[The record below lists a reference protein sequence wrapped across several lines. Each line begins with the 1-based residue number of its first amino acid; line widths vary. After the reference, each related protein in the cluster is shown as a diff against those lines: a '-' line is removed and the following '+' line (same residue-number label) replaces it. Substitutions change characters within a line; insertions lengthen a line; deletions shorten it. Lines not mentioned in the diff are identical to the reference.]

1 MLQRDEFIFHQH
13 AAIQQ
18 RPDQRQFRVDQQG
31 RGKRAAIE
39 LPKTDPAGH
48 QIPLVVAA
56 NPVAAN
62 PCLPRSD
69 CHRRH
74 ADLPAARACASY
86 CPVTGPRAT
95 GTPSTERVTMLPMSG
110 SPIRSPPHTAF
121 PEAGSS
127 AHGNTSLRTVVL
139 RLMSTGEP
147 FTPVG

>member
-39 LPKTDPAGH
+39 LPKSDPAGH

-56 NPVAAN
+56 NPW
-62 PCLPRSD
+62 LPRSD
-69 CHRRH
+69 YRRRH
-74 ADLPAARACASY
+74 TRLPAARVRCSY
-86 CPVTGPRAT
+86 CPVTGPRST
-95 GTPSTERVTMLPMSG
+95 GTPATERVTMLPMSG

-127 AHGNTSLRTVVL
+127 AHGNTSLVTVLL
-139 RLMSTGEP
+139 RLMST
-147 FTPVG
+147 V